1 MGYHVRMKSSPR
13 AARLYL
19 AGVAVLGLAFLVFA
33 QAAFDLVPFG
43 GALVRPTFPDHIVL
57 LYVLSTFVFL
67 ILTVFA
73 FILSRSLFKLLM
85 ERRMGR
91 PGARFKTRLVMS
103 MTALT
108 LLPAFFLFA
117 FAFGLVNRSI
127 DKWFSVPVDSFFR
140 TTTEI
145 QAVWAA
151 EHRANAEGILRELA
165 RAVPDDLG
173 QAAANLNLDA
183 IAIVRPD
190 GTVLDS
196 SAGPGGSTG
205 GSDDSLEGL
214 ARRARD
220 TTSAPGPLLAETGR
234 GLEGIVRLPGW
245 AGEEEAFLVALFNPD
260 ERFETLARTI
270 ATDSQNYR
278 TLREDQ
284 LWYRDLYVYILVL
297 MTVLLLFAAVWTGLF
312 LSKKITVPIE
322 ALSVATRE
330 ISSGNLDHRVHVD
343 AEDELESLVGLFND
357 MAAKLQHTTA
367 ELDQRRRYTDT
378 VLEAVPT
385 GVISVDDEYRVTRI
399 NRAARTMFSADHAE
413 TLAEI
418 FSPDDLDTIGELLR
432 VCVQEGT
439 TTREFRLQ
447 TERTASESRGDGIQ
461 SAVIANRL
469 STGGFVL
476 VIEDLTDVVKAQKA
490 TAWREVARQ
499 LAHEIKNPLT
509 PIQLSAERI
518 SRNLERASHSRAQPG
533 SFDRRTADVIRECVD
548 SIVSEVEGLKSLVNE
563 FGRVARLPAIAQKP
577 EAIQDL
583 VGRTL
588 ALYEGRLDDVEVA
601 VDIPP
606 DLPSVLMDGRQ
617 IKRVLINLIDNALE
631 AMQDRPAKRLGI
643 TCGLVRD
650 RTMARLTVTDSGHGV
665 APEDRDRLFAPY
677 FSTRKDGTGLGLAIA
692 SRIVVDHG
700 GYIGTESNGGGAR
713 FIVDLPVWRES

>member
-1 MGYHVRMKSSPR
+1 MQSSPR

-43 GALVRPTFPDHIVL
+43 GALVSPTFPDHIVL

-73 FILSRSLFKLLM
+73 FILARSLFKLLM

-127 DKWFSVPVDSFFR
+127 DKWFSVPVDNFFR

-145 QAVWAA
+145 QTVWAA

-165 RAVPDDLG
+165 QSVPDDL
-173 QAAANLNLDA
+173 ARARANLNLDA

-196 SAGPGGSTG
+196 AVADGGRPGTV
-205 GSDDSLEGL
+205 DSL
-214 ARRARD
+214 ARRAVGTR
-220 TTSAPGPLLAETGR
+220 SAPDPQLAETGD
-234 GLEGIVRLPGW
+234 GLEGIVRVGGGI
-245 AGEEEAFLVALFNPD
+245 GEEEAFLVARFHPD
-260 ERFETLARTI
+260 QRFETLARTI

-322 ALSVATRE
+322 ALSLATRE
-330 ISSGNLDHRVHVD
+330 ISSGNLDHRVDVE

-357 MAAKLQHTTA
+357 MAGKLQQTTA

-385 GVISVDDEYRVTRI
+385 GVISIDDEYRVTRI
-399 NRAARTMFSADHAE
+399 NRAARTMFSVDRAE
-413 TLAEI
+413 TLSEI
-418 FSPDDLDTIGELLR
+418 FSREDLQAIGELLR

-439 TTREFRLQ
+439 TTRELRLE
-447 TERTASESRGDGIQ
+447 TERTTSARGDGVQ

-518 SRNLERASHSRAQPG
+518 SRNLERARQPG
-533 SFDRRTADVIRECVD
+533 GQPYQFDRRTADVIRECVD
-548 SIVSEVEGLKSLVNE
+548 SIVNEVEGLKSLVNE
-563 FGRVARLPAIAQKP
+563 FGRVARLPTIAQKP
-577 EAIQDL
+577 EAIQEL

-588 ALYEGRLDDVEVA
+588 ALYEGRLDDVAVA

-606 DLPSVLMDGRQ
+606 DLPAVLMDGRQ

-631 AMQDRPAKRLGI
+631 AMQDRPSKRLGI

-650 RTMARLTVTDSGHGV
+650 RTMARLTVTDSGHGI
-665 APEDRDRLFAPY
+665 APDDRDRLFAPY

-700 GYIGTESNGGGAR
+700 GYIGAESNGAGAR